1 MTMQVERPQDPLDE
15 IQTMLR
21 DSVRAFAS
29 RHPGAKRLR
38 ALRDGDAADADAAWS
53 AIAEAG
59 WLGITTPEALGGLG
73 LGLPEL
79 CAVAEEL
86 AAGLAPETFVADSLA
101 IAVLAGGDNADL
113 AAERLPALLA
123 GLSRLALAWQEA
135 PNTLDPT
142 DIITVAASTPS
153 GVTLTG
159 VKRLIPGAATADAF
173 LVTALTPDGLG
184 VFLVDKAAQGVELE
198 LHTTIDGVALGV
210 LTLTDV
216 AIVSAHHVHAT
227 DATATLVRALD
238 EARLAA
244 SAALFGLVR
253 QALAIT
259 VDYTRAREQFGK
271 PIGSF
276 QSLQHRMVDL
286 WMQQEITRNMLAH
299 SLAAFAETDD
309 PSARAA
315 AASAAKAQASKA
327 AVLVTRQAIQLHGG
341 VGYADEY
348 DIGLFLKRAIVLSGW
363 LGTASLHRSRYVL
376 EAPGFED
383 PA

>member
-1 MTMQVERPQDPLDE
+1 MQVERQRESLDE
-15 IQTMLR
+15 VQTMLR
-21 DSVRAFAS
+21 DSVRAFVG

-38 ALRDGDAADADAAWS
+38 ALRDGQTTEADAVWP
-53 AIAEAG
+53 AIAESG

-101 IAVLAGGDNADL
+101 IAVLAGGDNVDL
-113 AAERLPALLA
+113 ATERLPALLD
-123 GLSRLALAWQEA
+123 GSMRLALAWQEA
-135 PNTLDPT
+135 PNTLDPR
-142 DIITVAASTPS
+142 DITTVATAVAG

-173 LVTALTPDGLG
+173 LVTAGSANGLG
-184 VFLVDKAAQGVELE
+184 VYWVDASQSGVALE
-198 LHTTIDGVALGV
+198 LHTTVDGVALGT
-210 LTLTDV
+210 LILTDV
-216 AIVSAHHVHAT
+216 AVTENNRVSA
-227 DATATLVRALD
+227 DAVTLLIRALD
-238 EARLAA
+238 EARVAA
-244 SAALFGLVR
+244 SAALFGLVH

-259 VDYTRAREQFGK
+259 VDYTRTREQFGK

-286 WMQQEITRNMLAH
+286 WMQQEITRNTLAH
-299 SLAAFAETDD
+299 SLAVFASTDD
-309 PSARAA
+309 PTARAV

-327 AVLVTRQAIQLHGG
+327 AMLVARQGIQLHGG

-348 DIGLFLKRAIVLSGW
+348 DIGLILKRAIVLSGW
-363 LGTASLHRSRYVL
+363 LGTASLHRRRYVL
-376 EAPGFED
+376 EAPGFD
-383 PA
+383 DQA

>member
-1 MTMQVERPQDPLDE
+1 MQVEARREPLDE
-15 IQTMLR
+15 VQSMLR
-21 DSVRAFAS
+21 DSVRAFVA

-38 ALRDGDAADADAAWS
+38 ALRDGQATEADAVWP
-53 AIAEAG
+53 AIAESG
-59 WLGITTPEALGGLG
+59 WLGIMTPETLGGLG
-73 LGLPEL
+73 LGLAEL

-113 AAERLPALLA
+113 AAERLPVLLDGSA
-123 GLSRLALAWQEA
+123 RLALAWQEA
-135 PNTLDPT
+135 PNTLDPRDIETTASPAT
-142 DIITVAASTPS
+142 D
-153 GVTLTG
+153 GFTLNG

-173 LVTALTPDGLG
+173 LVTAKAPGGLG
-184 VFLVDKAAQGVELE
+184 LYWVDAGQPGISLA
-198 LHTTIDGVALGV
+198 LHTTVDGVALGT

-216 AIVSAHHVHAT
+216 VVADSHRVSA
-227 DATATLVRALD
+227 DAVDLLIRALD
-238 EARLAA
+238 EARIAA

-253 QALAIT
+253 QALAVT
-259 VDYTRAREQFGK
+259 VDYTRTREQFGK

-286 WMQQEITRNMLAH
+286 WMQQEITRNILAR
-299 SLAAFAETDD
+299 SLSVFAATDD
-309 PSARAA
+309 PAARAA

-327 AVLVTRQAIQLHGG
+327 AMLVARQGIQLHGG

-363 LGTASLHRSRYVL
+363 LGTATLHRQRYVL
-376 EAPGFED
+376 EAPGFD
-383 PA
+383 DQA

>member
-1 MTMQVERPQDPLDE
+1 MQVERQREPLDE
-15 IQTMLR
+15 VQTMLR
-21 DSVRAFAS
+21 DSVRAFVA
-29 RHPGAKRLR
+29 RHPGAKRMR
-38 ALRDGDAADADAAWS
+38 ALRDGQATEADAVWPAF
-53 AIAEAG
+53 AESG

-113 AAERLPALLA
+113 AAGRLPALLDGSA
-123 GLSRLALAWQEA
+123 RLALAWQEA
-135 PNTLDPT
+135 PNTLDPR
-142 DIITVAASTPS
+142 DIITVAAPST
-153 GVTLTG
+153 GGFALTG

-173 LVTALTPDGLG
+173 LVTAESASGLG
-184 VFLVDKAAQGVELE
+184 VYWIAADQSGVSLE
-198 LHTTIDGVALGV
+198 LHTTVDGVALGT

-216 AIVSAHHVHAT
+216 AVAEHNLVSS
-227 DATATLVRALD
+227 DAVVPLIRALD
-238 EARLAA
+238 EARVVA

-259 VDYTRAREQFGK
+259 VDYTRTREQFGK

-286 WMQQEITRNMLAH
+286 WMQQEITRNTLAH
-299 SLAAFAETDD
+299 SLAVFAATDD
-309 PSARAA
+309 ATARAA

-327 AVLVTRQAIQLHGG
+327 AMLVSRQGIQLHGG

-363 LGTASLHRSRYVL
+363 LGTASLHRRRYVL
-376 EAPGFED
+376 EAPGFD
-383 PA
+383 DQA